1 MDGTHAVVTWVYMG
15 VEHKCEGELCLVTP
29 EQVIVMIG
37 PKAICCIPAIY
48 RPQIDPP
55 TAVPNAG
62 NSDLSIRTPATTP
75 AKSAAVNGHGDC
87 RDISGVVIT
96 EWGY

>member
-1 MDGTHAVVTWVYMG
+1 MDGPHAIVTWVDG
-15 VEHKCEGELCLVTP
+15 GGGEHRCEGELCLVNA

-55 TAVPNAG
+55 TAAPNVG
-62 NSDLSIRTPATTP
+62 NSDLWTGTPATSP
-75 AKSAAVNGHGDC
+75 AASAAVNGSE
-87 RDISGVVIT
+87 RD
-96 EWGY
+96 